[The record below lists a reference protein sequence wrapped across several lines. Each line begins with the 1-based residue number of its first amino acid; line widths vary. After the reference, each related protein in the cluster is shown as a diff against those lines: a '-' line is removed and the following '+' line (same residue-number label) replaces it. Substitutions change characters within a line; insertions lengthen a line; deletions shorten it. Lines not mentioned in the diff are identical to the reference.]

1 MHGQGRN
8 TLAKPPADRPGQH
21 VAGVV
26 TSMEGACSPPSGVS
40 PLPAHPQGSLSEW
53 AEWRPWGHPPRRE
66 PLLCAG
72 SSL

>member
-21 VAGVV
+21 VASVV
-26 TSMEGACSPPSGVS
+26 TSMEGACPPHKWGLTPACSP
-40 PLPAHPQGSLSEW
+40 SEL
-53 AEWRPWGHPPRRE
+53 AEWVGRVEALGAPSQTWTLAMCR
-66 PLLCAG
+66 